1 MKKISPKKIKF
12 LEKIINDVIKKPSPS
27 RASAT
32 YYTSP
37 AWGWGRE
44 SNERKRSNKSD
55 REDIS
60 RNDEEVQSDN
70 E

>member
-1 MKKISPKKIKF
+1 MKKVDSKKIKF
-12 LEKIINDVIKKPSPS
+12 LEKIIDDVIKKPSLS
-27 RASAT
+27 RAAAT
-32 YYTSP
+32 YHSSP